1 MRTLLTKWWILLLQG
16 ALLFVLAFYITS
28 HPEATLAGLTFWI
41 SLLVMIAGITGLIGW
56 LLEAPANRDT
66 LDMLWSLASAIFG
79 AVLLA
84 KMDFAMQL
92 LTNLLGIWMM
102 LTGVWFI
109 KNGWQNR
116 QTGSPGLVMIIT
128 GTLSILAGILVI
140 FDLTAGAVAVST
152 LLAIQLIL
160 AGITLIILALLKRKI
175 IGKVK
180 SVTAQLKDNMAS

>member
-1 MRTLLTKWWILLLQG
+1 MRILLTKWWILLLQG
-16 ALLFVLAFYITS
+16 ILLFVLAFYISS
-28 HPEATLAGLTFWI
+28 HPETTLAGLTFWI
-41 SLLVMIAGITGLIGW
+41 SLLVLMAGITGLIGW
-56 LLEAPANRDT
+56 LLEAPADRDT
-66 LDMLWSLASAIFG
+66 LDMMWSLASAIFG

-84 KMDFAMQL
+84 KMDFAMHL

-116 QTGSPGLVMIIT
+116 QAGSPGWIMIVT
-128 GTLSILAGILVI
+128 GTLSIVAGILVV
-140 FDLTAGAVAVST
+140 FDLTAGAIAVST
-152 LLAIQLIL
+152 LLAIQLVL

-180 SVTAQLKDNMAS
+180 AVAQQLKDNRAS